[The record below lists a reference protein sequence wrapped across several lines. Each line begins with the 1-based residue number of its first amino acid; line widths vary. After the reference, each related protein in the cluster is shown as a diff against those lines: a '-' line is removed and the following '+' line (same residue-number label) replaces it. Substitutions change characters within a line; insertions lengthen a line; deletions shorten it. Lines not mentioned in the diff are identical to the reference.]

1 MEMVRF
7 VRTTIY
13 VSSVAMGRVLRL
25 FSPSLTYID
34 AEPAF
39 FSLYFSFSS
48 IRATDS
54 AQPEVYVCISYEYP
68 CGRTFRRA
76 AVYACMHVQRIQR
89 PVIPPVIVHPGS
101 VTLILSLFRNTPE

>member
-7 VRTTIY
+7 VRTTMH
-13 VSSVAMGRVLRL
+13 VSSVAMDRVLRF
-25 FSPSLTYID
+25 FSPGPTYID

-48 IRATDS
+48 IRTTDS
-54 AQPEVYVCISYEYP
+54 AQPEVYVCISYAYP
-68 CGRTFRRA
+68 CGRIFRPA
-76 AVYACMHVQRIQR
+76 AVYACMQVQHIQR